1 MAPRGI
7 NSRKDLRLYLREDLR
22 AHGLIRWRPWLRIS
36 NRVVYFQR
44 ILRIA
49 EYYENCRRDP
59 LGRLYWQLLRV
70 RLRIIGE
77 RLGFEVPRG
86 VFGPGLSIA
95 HHGCVTVNGNAV
107 VGRNCR
113 LDAQTTIGDV
123 RGGAPILG
131 DNVYVGSGARILGG
145 VRVGDE
151 AAIGANAVVTRD
163 VPARV
168 TVGGIP
174 AEIISQGGSRA
185 VLGSPPLAP
194 AQEDRA
200 RPGRSGL

>member
-1 MAPRGI
+1 MPPQKIQSKA
-7 NSRKDLRLYLREDLR
+7 DLRHFQREDLW
-22 AHGLIRWRPWLRIS
+22 AHGIDAWRPWLRIS

-44 ILRIA
+44 LLRSA
-49 EYYENCRRDP
+49 EYFENCRRDVAGS
-59 LGRLYWQLLRV
+59 LWLLVLRV
-70 RLRIIGE
+70 RLRTMGE

-95 HHGCVTVNGNAV
+95 HPGSVTVNGNAV

-123 RGGAPILG
+123 RGQAPRLG

-145 VRVGDE
+145 VEVGDE
-151 AAIGANAVVTRD
+151 AAIGANAVVVHD
-163 VPARV
+163 VPAGV
-168 TVGGIP
+168 TVGGVP
-174 AEIISQGGSRA
+174 AKVISQGGSRA

-194 AQEDRA
+194 AAA
-200 RPGRSGL
+200 REEVGP